1 MESHEIYNWIPGA
14 CLTKAY
20 DVTIWGYRNSHAN
33 YCKMPILRCL
43 GSKLCV
49 RFQRCPLK
57 FYTKFCTHTQQNMH
71 LTRCYKNCRLMKSHS
86 YDPLKC
92 VVKLL
97 NDSQTSL
104 PASLKFMNGYV
115 ISPTLYI
122 WYNNRETRLLT
133 LYSVAQYMICIH
145 ISTAMIQ
152 LRFCPPW
159 HVINLCNF

>member
-1 MESHEIYNWIPGA
+1 MH
-14 CLTKAY
+14 
-20 DVTIWGYRNSHAN
+20 
-33 YCKMPILRCL
+33 ILRCL

-57 FYTKFCTHTQQNMH
+57 FHTKFCTHTPQNRH
-71 LTRCYKNCRLMKSHS
+71 LTRCYKYCRLMKSHS

-97 NDSQTSL
+97 NHSQTSL

-122 WYNNRETRLLT
+122 WYNYREPRLLT
-133 LYSVAQYMICIH
+133 LYSVAQHMICIH

-159 HVINLCNF
+159 HVINLCSSYRAMWIVIRFWVTFKMIHVWLHSCQTQSIHLFRN